1 MDEEINKVL
10 LLVRDVKKQVE
21 ILMSTHTTHPSSN
34 DVPPEVEED
43 LAVLKST
50 VGHQQ
55 RILEYQQRDARKL
68 NLIISGVKET
78 ENEDTTS
85 VIKEIFNVK
94 LSLDESIYPSMVK
107 RIGKKGRNRLILVST
122 FCLDDKLAVLKK
134 RTKLKGSRIYI
145 NDDLTPQQRERRKK
159 LIIMCRNARSDGKKA
174 FVKNGPLTL
183 VVDGKEMDS
192 YPPNNT
198 NSNNSDIL

>member
-1 MDEEINKVL
+1 MDEEINKVS
-10 LLVRDVKKQVE
+10 LLVHDVKKQVE

-43 LAVLKST
+43 LVVLKST

-85 VIKEIFNVK
+85 VIKEIFKVK
-94 LSLDESIYPSMVK
+94 LSLDESIHPSMVK
-107 RIGKKGRNRLILVST
+107 RIGKKGRNRLILVSM

-134 RTKLKGSRIYI
+134 RTKLKVHTYI
-145 NDDLTPQQRERRKK
+145 S
-159 LIIMCRNARSDGKKA
+159 MM
-174 FVKNGPLTL
+174 V
-183 VVDGKEMDS
+183 
-192 YPPNNT
+192 
-198 NSNNSDIL
+198 